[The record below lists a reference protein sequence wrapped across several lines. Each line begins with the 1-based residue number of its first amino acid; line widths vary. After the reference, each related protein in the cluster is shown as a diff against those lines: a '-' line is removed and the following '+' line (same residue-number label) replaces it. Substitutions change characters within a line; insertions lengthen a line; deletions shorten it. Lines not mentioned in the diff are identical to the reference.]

1 MNWQTIFNPFSIFS
15 EKQLV
20 FGGILLTIIGTLIG
34 YYCNSSF
41 NGTLDMHLIENCKLP
56 TVALENLINI
66 SIVTVLFFPLGKYFN
81 SKTRFID
88 ILNTAFWY
96 RFPIYIVAIL
106 SYFLLPSDFNSKVT
120 KNINSPEKLFSTPA
134 EMIVSAVLGISIL
147 LSITYAIVLFVNGFK
162 TATNTKKWQHW
173 VAFGFMILI
182 SEGITQYLI
191 KHFI

>member
-1 MNWQTIFNPFSIFS
+1 MNWQTIFNPFSKFT

-20 FGGILLTIIGTLIG
+20 FGGILLTVAGTLIG
-34 YYCNSSF
+34 YFCNSSF
-41 NGTLDMHLIENCKLP
+41 NGTLDMHLIEDSKLL

-66 SIVTVLFFPLGKYFN
+66 AIVTILFFALGKYFN
-81 SKTRFID
+81 TKTRLID

-106 SYFLLPSDFNSKVT
+106 SYILLPSDFNDKVAN
-120 KNINSPEKLFSTPA
+120 NIHTPEKLFSTPI
-134 EMIVSAVLGISIL
+134 EMVLSAVLGISIL
-147 LSITYAIVLFVNGFK
+147 LNIAYAIVLFVNGFK
-162 TATNTKKWQHW
+162 TATNIKKWQHW
-173 VAFGFMILI
+173 VVFGFTILI